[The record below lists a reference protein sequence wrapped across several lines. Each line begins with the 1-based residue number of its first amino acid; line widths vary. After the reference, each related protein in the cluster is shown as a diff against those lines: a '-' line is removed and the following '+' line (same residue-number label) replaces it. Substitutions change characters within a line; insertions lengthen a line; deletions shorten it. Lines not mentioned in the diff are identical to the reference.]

1 MSDQAFRTRITELLG
16 IQHPILAGG
25 LMWLADARYVAAAVN
40 AGAMG
45 FITAKTFPDPER
57 FRDELHLAERLT
69 GGKPFGVNL
78 YLAVHGGDD
87 AVLKSHTRVMLDEG
101 VRLVE
106 TAGRPPKA
114 LVPILK
120 EAGCTVI
127 HKVASVRHAVS
138 SQKLGVDAIT
148 VVGAECG
155 GHPGLDLIGTMVQT
169 PLAARQLSLPF
180 AVGGGIGCGQQMAA
194 ALAMGADAVVVG
206 TRFTVAEEIWADPA
220 YKERVLSSGTTGSRL
235 VLASF
240 RNTMRVVDN
249 EAARQVAAMEA
260 EGRDDFEEFRPLV
273 AGKEAYAAYESGDVE
288 RGLLSMGPS
297 AAFAERVEPL
307 GAIIH
312 RMIEEASQGADRLQ
326 AARPSAL

>member
-1 MSDQAFRTRITELLG
+1 MPQVFRTRMTELLG
-16 IQHPILAGG
+16 IDHPILAGG

-57 FRDELHLAERLT
+57 FRDELRLAKELT

-87 AVLKSHTRVMLDEG
+87 EVLASHSRVLLDEG
-101 VRLVE
+101 IGIVE

-114 LVPILK
+114 LVPQLK

-138 SQKLGVDAIT
+138 AQKLGIDAVT

-169 PLAARQLSLPF
+169 PLAARQLALPF
-180 AVGGGIGCGQQMAA
+180 AVGGGIGCGQQLSA

-220 YKERVLSSGTTGSRL
+220 YKARVLEAGSTGDRL
-235 VLASF
+235 VLQSF
-240 RNTMRVVDN
+240 RNTMRVIDN
-249 EAARQVAAMEA
+249 EAARKVAALEA
-260 EGRDDFEEFRPLV
+260 AGIADFEQVRPLA
-273 AGKEAYAAYESGDVE
+273 AGSEAYAAYDSGDVE
-288 RGLLSMGPS
+288 RGLLSMGPA
-297 AAFAERVEPL
+297 AAFARTVEPL
-307 GAIIH
+307 GDIIAQ
-312 RMIEEASQGADRLQ
+312 MLEEAAIGADRLQ
-326 AARPSAL
+326 AARP

>member
-1 MSDQAFRTRITELLG
+1 MTEQIFRTRITELLG
-16 IQHPILAGG
+16 IAHPILAGG

-57 FRDELHLAERLT
+57 FREELHLAHRLT

-87 AVLKSHTRVMLDEG
+87 SVLESHSRILLDEG

-106 TAGRPPKA
+106 TAGRPPKD
-114 LVPILK
+114 LVPLLK
-120 EAGCTVI
+120 EAGCVVL

-138 SQKLGVDAIT
+138 AQKLGVDGVI

-169 PLAARQLSLPF
+169 PLAARQLQLPF
-180 AVGGGIGCGQQMAA
+180 AVGGGIGSGQQLAA

-206 TRFTVAEEIWADPA
+206 TRFTVAEEIWASPS
-220 YKERVLSSGTTGSRL
+220 YKERVLTAGTGGSRL
-235 VLASF
+235 VLQSF
-240 RNTMRVVDN
+240 RSTMRVVDN
-249 EAARQVAAMEA
+249 EAARKVAAMEA
-260 EGRDDFEEFRPLV
+260 EGLDDFEDFRPLV
-273 AGKEAYAAYESGDVE
+273 AGSEARAAYETGDVE
-288 RGLLSMGPS
+288 RGLLSMGPA

-307 GAIIH
+307 GDIIH
-312 RMIEEASQGADRLQ
+312 RMMEEAALGADRLQ
-326 AARPSAL
+326 AARLR